1 MTNNH
6 PTSTFILSD
15 AIEALRISEERI
27 NNELF
32 HNSYMP
38 TEQTISML
46 QSTLVIIMSLTSRY
60 EESNFTDDEVDLVH
74 RVTTLAS
81 DLTNEIFT
89 GGEM

>member
-1 MTNNH
+1 MTNTH
-6 PTSTFILSD
+6 PPSTFILSD
-15 AIEALRISEERI
+15 AIEALRISEERMQDPFAPI
-27 NNELF
+27 
-32 HNSYMP
+32 
-38 TEQTISML
+38 EQMVGML

-60 EESNFTDDEVDLVH
+60 DESNFTDDEVDLVH

>member
-15 AIEALRISEERI
+15 AIEALRISEERMQDPFAPI
-27 NNELF
+27 
-32 HNSYMP
+32 
-38 TEQTISML
+38 EQMVGML

-60 EESNFTDDEVDLVH
+60 DESNFTDDEVDLVH